1 MIAILL
7 IIIIAVL
14 LSGQGKLGEV
24 MGTILGILTMLFVF
38 GLIGMIFC

>member
-14 LSGQGKLGEV
+14 LNGQGKLGEV
-24 MGTILGILTMLFVF
+24 MGTILGMLAMLFVF